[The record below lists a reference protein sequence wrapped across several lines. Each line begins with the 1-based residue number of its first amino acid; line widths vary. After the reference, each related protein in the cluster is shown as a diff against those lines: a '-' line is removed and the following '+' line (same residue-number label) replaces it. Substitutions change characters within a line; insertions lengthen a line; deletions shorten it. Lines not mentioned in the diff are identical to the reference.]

1 MFVEHCRRKVLMYR
15 LTLTGVMLAMF
26 FTDGLPAD
34 SQQTQPQQIKI
45 QPFPNY
51 AQQLVD
57 ETLDRHPDL
66 LVLAFHVVIPG
77 DDLNRVVAINTIQ
90 HPKFLGRPSDDI
102 DTDTA
107 KTSRTVVQVIP
118 ATHRMEVHMP
128 LHSQSGKT
136 IATLVTVYNFKD
148 EEEAPEL
155 VRRSQAI
162 RDELAPRITGIDQ
175 LLSSR

>member
-1 MFVEHCRRKVLMYR
+1 VYR
-15 LTLTGVMLAMF
+15 ISLAGGLLALV
-26 FTDGLPAD
+26 FTDGFSAV
-34 SQQTQPQQIKI
+34 SQQPPLQQIKI

-51 AQQLVD
+51 AQKLVD
-57 ETLDRHPDL
+57 ETLARHPDL

-118 ATHRMEVHMP
+118 ATHRMEVRMP
-128 LHSQSGKT
+128 LHDQGGKT

-155 VRRSQAI
+155 VRRSRPFGTSLHQKLQA
-162 RDELAPRITGIDQ
+162 
-175 LLSSR
+175 